1 MKAPWNFAR
10 FLPLAERLLSRGR
23 LPALIF
29 AVARKGP
36 SLGKLKD
43 DVRLLQAL
51 CVAWWRGEYRAIS
64 SRALLTIVAGLLYF
78 VSPLDAIPDW
88 LPGIGL
94 LDELG
99 LPPAGAG
106 IDQDV
111 AAGGVVVPNRDT
123 GRRATIGGGDGQH
136 GHMPVGEKLLTLG
149 LGKGFR
155 HMGSNSAGRFAI
167 PLTLRRCLPRRRPE
181 CP

>member
-23 LPALIF
+23 LPALLF

-36 SLGKLKD
+36 RLGQLKE

-64 SRALLTIVAGLLYF
+64 PKALVTIVAGLLYF

-88 LPGIGL
+88 LLGVGL
-94 LDELG
+94 LDDIAVLGWVLKTVSDELE
-99 LPPAGAG
+99 AF
-106 IDQDV
+106 
-111 AAGGVVVPNRDT
+111 
-123 GRRATIGGGDGQH
+123 RAWRQRQS
-136 GHMPVGEKLLTLG
+136 PEKL
-149 LGKGFR
+149 R
-155 HMGSNSAGRFAI
+155 VVER
-167 PLTLRRCLPRRRPE
+167 LPDTPE
-181 CP
+181 ALLLEQNHS